1 MNGEVETLPLFD
13 EPEPAIDPGSV
24 PEQLAPPAHPESPPA
39 VLPLTD
45 ALVVD
50 PVAHAAEIAR
60 FYRRVVFGPDE
71 HCAIWT
77 GSISNDGYGTFSITR
92 GGRERTV
99 KAHRFA
105 VAYQLGVAIQ
115 HGQVIE
121 HAVCD
126 NPICVRA
133 HPDPEI
139 GHLWPSTQADN
150 LRRMAAKGRGGGRP
164 RWWIRRW
171 SGLLRHERAERSR
184 ALAAAVRD
192 HGWDEARVRAVLLTI
207 DPAQLSLFA

>member
-1 MNGEVETLPLFD
+1 MSGPETLPLFGEPVAPGPLPD
-13 EPEPAIDPGSV
+13 PVAPPTQPEPVSA
-24 PEQLAPPAHPESPPA
+24 APP
-39 VLPLTD
+39 LTE

-50 PVAHAAEIAR
+50 PVAHAAEIKR
-60 FYRRVVFGPDE
+60 FYRRVVIGPDE

-77 GSISNDGYGTFSITR
+77 GAISNDGYGTFSITR
-92 GGRERTV
+92 DGRERTV

-105 VAYQLGVAIQ
+105 VAYQLGVPVAF
-115 HGQVIE
+115 GQVIE
-121 HAVCD
+121 HAACD

-133 HPDPEI
+133 HPDPAV

-150 LRRMAAKGRGGGRP
+150 LRRMAARGRGGGRP

-192 HGWDEARVRAVLLTI
+192 RGWDETRVRAVLLTI
-207 DPAQLSLFA
+207 DPAQMSLFP